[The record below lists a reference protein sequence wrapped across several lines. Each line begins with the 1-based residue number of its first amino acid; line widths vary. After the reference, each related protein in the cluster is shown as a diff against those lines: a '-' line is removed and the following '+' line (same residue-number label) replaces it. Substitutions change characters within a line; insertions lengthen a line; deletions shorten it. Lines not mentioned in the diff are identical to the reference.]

1 MALTTVNNM
10 PDGSEGCHRILSQLD
25 EIQERQQEIRE
36 MHIAHAA
43 TVTTEI
49 KLIKDKIDTIENS
62 TNELSKAAAHKDGL
76 FDGAVWALAKVGAFA
91 MLLLAGVGWLTT
103 GGGWTWI
110 KEHL

>member
-1 MALTTVNNM
+1 M
-10 PDGSEGCHRILSQLD
+10 PDGSLECQRIFAQLD

-36 MHIAHAA
+36 MHISHAA
-43 TVTTEI
+43 TVTSEI
-49 KLIKDKIDTIENS
+49 RFIKDKIDTIETS
-62 TNELSKAAAHKDGL
+62 TYELSKAAAHKDGL

-103 GGGWTWI
+103 GGGWVWI